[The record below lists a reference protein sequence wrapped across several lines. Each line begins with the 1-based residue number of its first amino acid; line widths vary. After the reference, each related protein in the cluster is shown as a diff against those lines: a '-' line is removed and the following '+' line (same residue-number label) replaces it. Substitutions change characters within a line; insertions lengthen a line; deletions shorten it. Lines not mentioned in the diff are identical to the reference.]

1 MTLISRFPIDTYFN
15 QYPAKIK
22 VISTVKTEPMVVG
35 SRFYSEYPKI
45 RLEDINKNSS
55 SMFVDVALP
64 NNVRLD
70 SIGGDFDGDT
80 VTVQGIFS
88 KRDPME
94 YINSPMNIINIA
106 GSTMRAVS
114 DINSQMIFALTKTAE
129 DN

>member
-1 MTLISRFPIDTYFN
+1 
-15 QYPAKIK
+15 
-22 VISTVKTEPMVVG
+22 
-35 SRFYSEYPKI
+35 
-45 RLEDINKNSS
+45 
-55 SMFVDVALP
+55 
-64 NNVRLD
+64 LD
-70 SIGGDFDGDT
+70 ADFDGDT

-114 DINSQMIFALTKTAE
+114 DINSQMIFALTRTPE